1 MTIRSNMTIE
11 DYMRNS
17 YGRFKVIRK
26 DLKPQKEVSATSDS
40 QFNGILSSFKK
51 PSDQPEPKVVKGLTI
66 ADYKMRPVSNH
77 YARAEVQTSAKIQTS
92 SPEKSSYIP
101 AVKEVYEYMFGP
113 EIQQEIPSLQSNC
126 VNNAEIIKDTHPKTA
141 LKSLD
146 TNIISSN
153 KVLTEPKNISLRT
166 KSTKIEKAIQDAAAK
181 YQLSPK
187 LIRGVIKAE
196 SNYEVN
202 AVSSAGA
209 QGLMQLMPAT
219 AKDLGV
225 DKPFDI
231 HQNIDAGVRYLR
243 QMLDMFDGN
252 LKKALSA
259 YNAGPATVKRYN
271 GDVPFS
277 ETRQYV
283 ERVIENLKKSV

>member
-17 YGRFKVIRK
+17 YGRFKIIRK
-26 DLKPQKEVSATSDS
+26 DLKPQKEMPVNSDS

-51 PSDQPEPKVVKGLTI
+51 PLIKQPEPKTVKGLTI
-66 ADYKMRPVSNH
+66 ADYKMRPVAYNH
-77 YARAEVQTSAKIQTS
+77 GRAEAKMPARVQTGSSEKTS
-92 SPEKSSYIP
+92 DIP
-101 AVKEVYEYMFGP
+101 PIKEAYEYLFGP
-113 EIQQEIPSLQSNC
+113 EIQKEIPLLQSQY
-126 VNNAEIIKDTHPKTA
+126 ADKAKIIQDRTPKAA
-141 LKSLD
+141 LKPLD
-146 TNIISSN
+146 TNIISSFQA
-153 KVLTEPKNISLRT
+153 LAAQKNIL
-166 KSTKIEKAIQDAAAK
+166 STTTIEKAIQDAAAK
-181 YQLSPK
+181 YQLPPR
-187 LIRGVIKAE
+187 LIKGVIKAE

-209 QGLMQLMPAT
+209 QGLMQLMPGT

-225 DKPFDI
+225 DNPFDI
-231 HQNIDAGVRYLR
+231 QQNIDAGVRYLR

>member
-17 YGRFKVIRK
+17 YGRFKVIRQ
-26 DLKPQKEVSATSDS
+26 DLKPQKEVSATPDS

-51 PSDQPEPKVVKGLTI
+51 PSDLPEPKIVKGLTI
-66 ADYKMRPVSNH
+66 ADYKMRPVAFNYSK
-77 YARAEVQTSAKIQTS
+77 AEVQTSAKIKNSSSEKTS
-92 SPEKSSYIP
+92 DLPPI
-101 AVKEVYEYMFGP
+101 KEAYEYLFGP
-113 EIQQEIPSLQSNC
+113 EIQKEMSSLPSPYDNK
-126 VNNAEIIKDTHPKTA
+126 AEIIKDTVPETA

-153 KVLTEPKNISLRT
+153 KVWAAPKNISS
-166 KSTKIEKAIQDAAAK
+166 STKIEKAIQDAAAK

-187 LIRGVIKAE
+187 LIKGIIKAE

-209 QGLMQLMPAT
+209 QGLMQLMPGT

-283 ERVIENLKKSV
+283 DRVIENLKKSV